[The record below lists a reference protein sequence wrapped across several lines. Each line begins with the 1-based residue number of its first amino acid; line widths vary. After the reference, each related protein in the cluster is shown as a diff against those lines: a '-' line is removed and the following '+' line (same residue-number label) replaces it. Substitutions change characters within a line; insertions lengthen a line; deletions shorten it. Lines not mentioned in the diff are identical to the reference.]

1 MTNRNKKH
9 DLPSIGNGSMAE
21 GQTPV
26 WGMEIIKSRQG
37 RESERQINL
46 IIDTSVEREERTKSG
61 DRSVTS
67 LKDSYDS
74 RNTHLYAHITLTFQ
88 HNTLLLVIG

>member
-37 RESERQINL
+37 RGSERQINL
-46 IIDTSVEREERTKSG
+46 IIDTSVEQGERTESG
-61 DRSVTS
+61 GRSFKDGSDRWSTS
-67 LKDSYDS
+67 FYTQISLDASH
-74 RNTHLYAHITLTFQ
+74 RW
-88 HNTLLLVIG
+88 

>member
-1 MTNRNKKH
+1 
-9 DLPSIGNGSMAE
+9 MAE

-37 RESERQINL
+37 GGESERQINL

-61 DRSVTS
+61 DRSVAS
-67 LKDSYDS
+67 LKGSYDS
-74 RNTHLYAHITLTFQ
+74 RNTHLYTHTHTSLAFP
-88 HNTLLLVIG
+88 HNALLLPKGRRM